1 MLLFDATGTKGGAL
15 PRKLQDDLV
24 QAAYHYAKQ
33 LKLNRFNGIVNI
45 KVPRKKGY
53 IDGAV
58 GGYCSAD
65 RFEHQD
71 GNKYWQVDIDLANVT
86 KVEMIKNL
94 AHEMIHAKQF
104 LKKELSTH
112 MDTWK
117 GIKFETED
125 GTGFNL
131 DSPWEVE
138 AYSSENELY
147 ENYINDGG
155 HYGRRK

>member
-24 QAAYHYAKQ
+24 QAAYYYAKQ

-86 KVEMIKNL
+86 KVEMIQNL

-131 DSPWEVE
+131 ASPWEVE